1 MGFIKMP
8 LLAMPVL
15 HKYIPALI
23 LNNNQSILGLLDVLT
38 ENSVLEYN
46 HDETQRKKSSTFGK
60 SFDA

>member
-23 LNNNQSILGLLDVLT
+23 LNNYQSILGRSDILT
-38 ENSVLEYN
+38 QKPSLGV
-46 HDETQRKKSSTFGK
+46 QS
-60 SFDA
+60 